1 MPHDG
6 PPGTATLTL
15 PPAAPNSTGGAVTP
29 APGGTSLAAA
39 RASASRSTG
48 TSSSTAAS
56 PAPSRVEAMV
66 AAARRRRRLQ
76 TALPWLIILGSFLL
90 WEVVCRGF
98 AIPQFVLPPP
108 SDVAASMVRWWQP
121 LLENSWQ
128 TLMTTLVG
136 FAFAI
141 VFGLLLGVAIGSSS
155 LLYAGLYP
163 LLIAFNSVPKVAVVP
178 ILVIWFGI
186 GTVPAVIT
194 AFLISFFPIVV
205 NVATGIATV
214 EPELRDV
221 LRALGA
227 RPSDIIRKV
236 GLPRAMPYFFASLK
250 IAITVA
256 FVGSIMAETVAANK
270 GIGHLMILASSRFD
284 VPLVFAGLIVTGIM
298 GVAMY
303 AIAVA
308 IEQRTTGWAMRGQDG
323 PQVVPGG

>member
-1 MPHDG
+1 MSPE
-6 PPGTATLTL
+6 ALRRL
-15 PPAAPNSTGGAVTP
+15 EA
-29 APGGTSLAAA
+29 LA
-39 RASASRSTG
+39 
-48 TSSSTAAS
+48 
-56 PAPSRVEAMV
+56 

-76 TALPWLIILGSFLL
+76 AWLPWLVIIGMFVI
-90 WEVVCRGF
+90 WEVAVKAF
-98 AIPQFVLPPP
+98 QVQQFVLPAPT
-108 SDVAASMVRWWQP
+108 DIAASMIKWWKP
-121 LLENSWQ
+121 LLDNSWQ
-128 TLMTTLVG
+128 TLMTTLIG
-136 FAFAI
+136 FGLAI
-141 VFGLLLGVAIGSSS
+141 VFGLLLGIAIGSST
-155 LLYAGLYP
+155 LLYHGLYP
-163 LLIAFNSVPKVAVVP
+163 LLIGFNSVPKVAVVP

-227 RPSDIIRKV
+227 KPTDIIRKV

-256 FVGSIMAETVAANK
+256 FVGSIIAETVAANK

-284 VPLVFAGLIVTGIM
+284 VPLVFAGLMVTAVM

-303 AIAVA
+303 VAAVA
-308 IEQRTTGWAMRGQDG
+308 IENRTTGWAMRGQTDQQQALAG
-323 PQVVPGG
+323 V

>member
-1 MPHDG
+1 MPLDTG
-6 PPGTATLTL
+6 M
-15 PPAAPNSTGGAVTP
+15 PARSR
-29 APGGTSLAAA
+29 AAA
-39 RASASRSTG
+39 
-48 TSSSTAAS
+48 
-56 PAPSRVEAMV
+56 RVEAMA
-66 AAARRRRRLQ
+66 AAARRRRRL
-76 TALPWLIILGSFLL
+76 TAWLPWIIIVGTFLL
-90 WEVVCRGF
+90 WEAACVAF
-98 AIPQFVLPPP
+98 EIPQFILPAP
-108 SDVAASMVRWWQP
+108 SAIAASMVKWWLP
-121 LLENSWQ
+121 LLDNSWQ
-128 TLMTTLVG
+128 TLMTTLIG

-141 VFGLLLGVAIGSSS
+141 VFGLLLGIAIGSSTM
-155 LLYAGLYP
+155 LYHGLYP

-256 FVGSIMAETVAANK
+256 FVGSIIAETVAANK

-284 VPLVFAGLIVTGIM
+284 VPLVFAGLIVTGVM
-298 GVAMY
+298 GVLMY
-303 AIAVA
+303 AVAVA
-308 IEQRTTGWAMRGQDG
+308 IENRTTGWAMRGQDSG
-323 PQVVPGG
+323 QVSVAGV